1 MNKENKKSY
10 LPSHEFI
17 ARIILL
23 AVLLLAAVGGN
34 ALYKYFKNK
43 KDSKS
48 TSIPTNTIKLDSGI
62 TVSDV
67 MLKDSNRNGIADWEE
82 SLWGL
87 DPKSDGFSNKTII
100 DNKKKSLNSESGVQ
114 NQESEKSED
123 ETGRLAREFFSS
135 FMSLK
140 ESGALNTNAVENMTE
155 IIGKEVGNTDIPDT
169 YIANSIKVI
178 LSNKTNLEKYQKEL
192 ENIIQKHADRLSG
205 NELEIMAT
213 AVENEDT
220 VGIGDLAQI
229 SNEYRSLAKDL
240 TTIPTPR
247 NVAQDH
253 LLLINAYDKIGV
265 SVLKMSD
272 AIINPV
278 SATTGTVMYTRYTK
292 EIDQIV
298 ENIKTTF
305 IDNGILEKDAN

>member
-1 MNKENKKSY
+1 VNKENKKSY